1 MKRLAAHAIKGGIH
15 YTAAASDNELLFMRT
30 VLAKRLEKRPAN
42 AGLQVGAQY
51 ATGCAALALGRESD
65 ALELITASSE
75 ASGAMYAAISAR
87 AGTQVSFTFR
97 GAQLSG
103 PSGPPGYNAGP
114 LSWVAATCVALALG
128 RHDVVS
134 VLAAVPVPVLEQAP
148 GERDACWARLAYALQ
163 ALLAEEDVG
172 PPLTEFARL
181 SQPQHLSIAAPDS
194 VARYA
199 SARWHDARHRR
210 QRPGWLR
217 QELAG
222 AAPGSQAGPL
232 PRQGSG
238 RPGRSHRSLGFRH
251 GGAGGGSWPHVERG
265 VRLHAA
271 VAARKALV
279 SRSFEVYSVPPA
291 RLQATLGSRSRKLKQ
306 EMDLGDDEQSNAALD
321 LIERG
326 ATDADGPSAIHGFE
340 RLCAH
345 LGKQLP
351 NGNLSPA
358 QYRFMATIDAALE
371 KRGFPILLSTLMLE
385 GAPMPLRRRMTSRAS
400 ATWTPKGSRR
410 PQHGSRAMSWWTTI
424 RRSTVRCTT
433 SRTGSSMRRRGATC

>member
-1 MKRLAAHAIKGGIH
+1 M
-15 YTAAASDNELLFMRT
+15 
-30 VLAKRLEKRPAN
+30 
-42 AGLQVGAQY
+42 
-51 ATGCAALALGRESD
+51 
-65 ALELITASSE
+65 
-75 ASGAMYAAISAR
+75 
-87 AGTQVSFTFR
+87 
-97 GAQLSG
+97 
-103 PSGPPGYNAGP
+103 
-114 LSWVAATCVALALG
+114 
-128 RHDVVS
+128 
-134 VLAAVPVPVLEQAP
+134 
-148 GERDACWARLAYALQ
+148 
-163 ALLAEEDVG
+163 
-172 PPLTEFARL
+172 
-181 SQPQHLSIAAPDS
+181 
-194 VARYA
+194 
-199 SARWHDARHRR
+199 
-210 QRPGWLR
+210 
-217 QELAG
+217 
-222 AAPGSQAGPL
+222 
-232 PRQGSG
+232 
-238 RPGRSHRSLGFRH
+238 
-251 GGAGGGSWPHVERG
+251 
-265 VRLHAA
+265 
-271 VAARKALV
+271 

-424 RRSTVRCTT
+424 RRSMVRCTT